1 MLCTLSTEF
10 LTLVYIESATFDVEL
25 LETFGGQGP
34 LKMSWLRVL
43 DIPFHILASLLYRS
57 TRHFL
62 LGGTNMPPRA
72 PRGATV
78 AKTHGLPT
86 RTITHSSDC
95 GIHGAGPHGSYGE
108 TDGSWAEIAAFGSSA
123 AAALELLGTRRM
135 VAM

>member
-1 MLCTLSTEF
+1 M
-10 LTLVYIESATFDVEL
+10 
-25 LETFGGQGP
+25 G
-34 LKMSWLRVL
+34 WLRVL
-43 DIPFHILASLLYRS
+43 DIPFDILASLLYRS

-123 AAALELLGTRRM
+123 AAALELLGHAMLDRIEVKCCTSFWTFSVSQSGCPAARTR
-135 VAM
+135 

>member
-1 MLCTLSTEF
+1 
-10 LTLVYIESATFDVEL
+10 
-25 LETFGGQGP
+25 
-34 LKMSWLRVL
+34 MSWLRVL

-72 PRGATV
+72 PRVATV

-123 AAALELLGTRRM
+123 AAALELLGTRRICVVEEGCWLTM
-135 VAM
+135 QALLVTQGACS